1 MKMSDR
7 DYLYTV
13 DEVAQ
18 ILKVNKNAVYEL
30 INANVLKALKLGR
43 LKITRF
49 ELLRFLKDH
58 NGKDLSDLNN
68 IKELNA

>member
-13 DEVAQ
+13 EEVAQ
-18 ILKVNKNAVYEL
+18 ILKVNKNAVYDL
-30 INANVLKALKLGR
+30 INANVIKALKLGR
-43 LKITRF
+43 LKITKF
-49 ELLRFLKDH
+49 ELLRFLKEH

-68 IKELNA
+68 IRELNT

>member
-1 MKMSDR
+1 MSDR

-13 DEVAQ
+13 EEVAQ
-18 ILKVNKNAVYEL
+18 ILKVNKNAVYDL
-30 INANVLKALKLGR
+30 INANVIKALKLGR

-68 IKELNA
+68 IRELNT

>member
-1 MKMSDR
+1 MR
-7 DYLYTV
+7 DIEYLYTV

-18 ILKVNKNAVYEL
+18 ILKVNKNAVYDL
-30 INANVLKALKLGR
+30 INANVIKALKLGR

-49 ELLRFLKDH
+49 ELLKFLKNH

-68 IKELNA
+68 IRELNG